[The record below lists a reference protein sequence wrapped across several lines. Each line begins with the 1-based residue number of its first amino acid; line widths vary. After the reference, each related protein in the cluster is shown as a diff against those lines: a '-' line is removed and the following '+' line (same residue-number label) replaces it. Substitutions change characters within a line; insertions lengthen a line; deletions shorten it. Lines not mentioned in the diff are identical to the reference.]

1 MNPNPVPI
9 GGSNPPKPALSG
21 GGGGS
26 TFDPMEARVAR
37 LEEDMREIKAD
48 LKALRSDMAE
58 LKPVRLEV
66 AEIKGRLSQIP
77 TSWQIFAM
85 NFGLLAAAWGLA
97 RFGAH

>member
-1 MNPNPVPI
+1 MNPTPVPL
-9 GGSNPPKPALSG
+9 GGPNPSKPALSS

-26 TFDPMEARVAR
+26 TFDPMEARVIR

-48 LKALRSDMAE
+48 LKALRSDIADI
-58 LKPVRLEV
+58 KPVRLEV
-66 AEIKGRLSQIP
+66 AELKGRVSQIP

-97 RFGAH
+97 RLGLH